1 MLDVT
6 LGLRTRTGVCH
17 ALVLMLIAAPVLM
30 VGSCRADTG
39 VQAIDPADTV
49 SQMREDIALLAT
61 INRLSLSQN
70 QATQLLALARGA
82 QEAQAALDEPRR
94 AALQK
99 LMPLLEQQMSHMIHD
114 QQVPA
119 ELGDQICAAEE
130 ALQAIETQR
139 AEAALPYAVQ
149 AGELLTQPQL
159 QILTGGD
166 EALRAAEEMLV
177 WVRELPDADFTSE
190 ARANADALADPE
202 IGLDSDAIFA
212 VLSQARALTPDEYV
226 NGMASLAAK
235 LAPLYAS
242 GDEGEDM
249 MIADL
254 LTNPRFLPLMQRR
267 LQYLSAGG
275 EDG

>member
-1 MLDVT
+1 MLDVR
-6 LGLRTRTGVCH
+6 LCRRYRAGVCH
-17 ALVLMLIAAPVLM
+17 ALVLMLLAAPVLM

-39 VQAIDPADTV
+39 LQSIDPADTV

-82 QEAQAALDEPRR
+82 QEAQAAFDEPRR

-99 LMPLLEQQMSHMIHD
+99 LLPLLEQQMSHMIHD

-119 ELGDQICAAEE
+119 ELGDQIGVAEE
-130 ALQAIETQR
+130 ALQAIENQR
-139 AEAALPYAVQ
+139 AEAALASATQ
-149 AGELLTQPQL
+149 ARGVLTQPQL

-166 EALRAAEEMLV
+166 EALRAAEEILV
-177 WVRELPDADFTSE
+177 WVRELPDGDFTSE

-212 VLSQARALTPDEYV
+212 VLKQARALSPDDYV
-226 NGMASLAAK
+226 NGMATLAAR

-242 GDEGEDM
+242 GAGSEDM
-249 MIADL
+249 IIADL